1 MVFFGYEVGSIALE
15 SLKNLFLILLWVDE
29 ALLSRADDPIIKG
42 STLDD
47 DLGGFIKVIDVF
59 INNNLYVSS
68 TNTE

>member
-1 MVFFGYEVGSIALE
+1 MVLFGYEVGSIALE
-15 SLKNLFLILLWVDE
+15 SLKNLLLILLWVDE